1 MNKYIQIDFKM
12 TAEKYS
18 DYETVIQEFLQSLF
32 DIGIDDVSVHEQDF
46 DEMPF

>member
-12 TAEKYS
+12 AASQYDE
-18 DYETVIQEFLQSLF
+18 YETIIQEFIQSLF

-46 DEMPF
+46 DEIPF